1 MFKCSNGTVT
11 AARVHHILFGRG
23 GVPPT
28 SLKFTRQCV
37 SQETLDQL
45 TDFLLRDDISR
56 PSSCRSVVLNGEE
69 SPVHY
74 WQSSIEDVI
83 QQYLL
88 EFPGG
93 VKCSFIYGHVPK
105 NFCTNTMLA
114 GLRYLCEDHG
124 YSNFADLKDLVEEVS
139 ADCHHED
146 LREIV
151 KKTDVIHRYLK
162 TKFSHEVC
170 CLVII
175 ININKL
181 RIGQN
186 AVQKRSFKVKIY

>member
-1 MFKCSNGTVT
+1 
-11 AARVHHILFGRG
+11 
-23 GVPPT
+23 
-28 SLKFTRQCV
+28 
-37 SQETLDQL
+37 
-45 TDFLLRDDISR
+45 
-56 PSSCRSVVLNGEE
+56 
-69 SPVHY
+69 
-74 WQSSIEDVI
+74 
-83 QQYLL
+83 
-88 EFPGG
+88 
-93 VKCSFIYGHVPK
+93 
-105 NFCTNTMLA
+105 MLA

-139 ADCHHED
+139 ADCHHEH

-170 CLVII
+170 CLVIV

-186 AVQKRSFKVKIY
+186 AVSKTQFQGQNILNHNKVEPSTVNVFFFWYQ